1 MKFKITMT
9 TLRLPKNLRVHK
21 VCVYDRFF
29 SVWSLAICDP
39 ISVHIIFPAVKD
51 SEGGGRI
58 KRRAVRLLLLWG
70 LVIEIVLFFE
80 SFDTANIYIALNGA
94 KHNVSPFS
102 GFIFWLRLLPH
113 FQQQKIPVAGI
124 FNYCVENINPES
136 LKHRPTKMANK
147 YCGTVFVCVFFF

>member
-1 MKFKITMT
+1 MSIRPLLLCLIIGD
-9 TLRLPKNLRVHK
+9 LRPHFRPYNIPSGQ
-21 VCVYDRFF
+21 RFGGGALSDGLF
-29 SVWSLAICDP
+29 VSYCFGVWSL
-39 ISVHIIFPAVKD
+39 
-51 SEGGGRI
+51 
-58 KRRAVRLLLLWG
+58 RLS
-70 LVIEIVLFFE
+70 FFV
-80 SFDTANIYIALNGA
+80 SFDTANIYIYIALNGA

-147 YCGTVFVCVFFF
+147 YCGTVFVCVFFLKSFLVNWMRTFAIIYILR